1 MQEVTRSV
9 STIGVLRGLLGRE
22 LRTAFGASRLGY
34 LWAIATPLAAT
45 GILVAVFSLMG
56 SRAPYG
62 TSLALFFG
70 TGVMVIEVFTRISR
84 AIIAAPKAAR
94 ALMIYT
100 PVRPLDPFLARLGL
114 FGAIYSVMTF
124 LFFAGLVIAGNGDI
138 PHESADVAGAVLL
151 MVLLAFGYG
160 LVMASLERMWSSWSQ
175 IEAIATRPLMF
186 LSASFYL
193 PSALPAPVRD
203 VLSWNPVMQGVEL
216 MRRGFYPFYDSAV
229 LDPVY
234 LSFVTLLVVA
244 AGLVLERAT
253 RDWEERS

>member
-1 MQEVTRSV
+1 MQGMTRSV
-9 STIGVLRGLLGRE
+9 STSGVMRGLIWRE
-22 LRTAFGASRLGY
+22 LRTAFGTSRLGY
-34 LWAIATPLAAT
+34 LWAVVTPLAAT

-56 SRAPYG
+56 SQAPYG

-100 PVRPLDPFLARLGL
+100 PLCPLDPFLARLGL
-114 FGAIYSVMTF
+114 FGVIYSVMAF
-124 LFFAGLVIAGNGDI
+124 LFFTGLILAGKGEIPQEGADVVGAVIA
-138 PHESADVAGAVLL
+138 
-151 MVLLAFGYG
+151 MVSLAFGYG
-160 LVMASLERMWSSWSQ
+160 LVMASFERIWSSWSQ
-175 IEAIATRPLMF
+175 VEAIATRPLMF

-203 VLSWNPVMQGVEL
+203 VLAWNPVLQGVEL

-244 AGLVLERAT
+244 AGLGLERAT
-253 RDWEERS
+253 RDWEELS